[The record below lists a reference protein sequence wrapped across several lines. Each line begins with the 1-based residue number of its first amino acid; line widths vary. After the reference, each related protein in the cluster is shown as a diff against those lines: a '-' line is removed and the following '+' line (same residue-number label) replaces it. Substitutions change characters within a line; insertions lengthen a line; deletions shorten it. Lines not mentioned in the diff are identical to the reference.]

1 MNNKEVSALL
11 KELELYLTMY
21 PKYKACHANMKR
33 YDRMIAE
40 IIKALKHR
48 GADSPDEEEV

>member
-11 KELELYLTMY
+11 KELEIYLTMY
-21 PKYKACHANMKR
+21 PTYKACHANMKR
-33 YDRMIAE
+33 YDRMIAA